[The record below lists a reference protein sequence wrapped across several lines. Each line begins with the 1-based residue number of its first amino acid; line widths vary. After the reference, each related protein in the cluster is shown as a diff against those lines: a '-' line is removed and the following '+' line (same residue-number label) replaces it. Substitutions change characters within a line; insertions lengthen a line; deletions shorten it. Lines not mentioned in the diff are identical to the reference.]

1 MKNKKLI
8 KSALLVIVVVAL
20 LGFLKPNEFEA
31 YQIGDKVENFI
42 LPNID
47 GQKVALADYK
57 NQNGVIV
64 IFTCNTCPYAVAYE
78 DRIIALHQKFSKE
91 GYPVLAI
98 NPNDPDVQPGDSF
111 EEMKKRAEQK
121 GFKFPYVLDQG
132 QKIYPKFGATKTP
145 HVFLLN
151 NESGDFVL
159 RYIGAI
165 DDNYKD
171 ASNVKMH
178 FLADA
183 IEALQNGNPIKMN
196 ETKAIG
202 CTIKTK

>member
-78 DRIIALHQKFSKE
+78 DRIIALHEKFSKE

-121 GFKFPYVLDQG
+121 GFTFPYVLDQG
-132 QKIYPKFGATKTP
+132 QKIYPKFGATRTP

>member
-121 GFKFPYVLDQG
+121 GFTFPYVLDQG